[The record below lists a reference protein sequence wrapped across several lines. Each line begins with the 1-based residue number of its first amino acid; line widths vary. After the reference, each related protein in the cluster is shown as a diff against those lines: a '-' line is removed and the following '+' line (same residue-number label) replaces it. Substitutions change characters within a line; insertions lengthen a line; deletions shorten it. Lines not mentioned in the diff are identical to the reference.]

1 MTAETIFALALAAL
15 IFAATPGPA
24 IMAGVARAL
33 SSGFA
38 AAVALNVGIILGDI
52 IFLLLAVYGLSAIA
66 ELLGSVFFVVKIA
79 GGAYLVWLGWKM
91 WRRASTPIEVRADA
105 GEPDF
110 WRGVGGGFLIAISNP
125 KAILFYA
132 GFLPAFMDLST
143 LSIGDVGITTAVI
156 TTVIMAV
163 NCTYAWSATRAR
175 KVFASR
181 QATRKIHRTAGV
193 VMAGTGLVIAT
204 R

>member
-1 MTAETIFALALAAL
+1 MTAETILALAFAAL

-52 IFLLLAVYGLSAIA
+52 IFLLLAVYGLSAIS
-66 ELLGSVFFVVKIA
+66 ELLGGLFFVVRIA

-91 WRRASTPIEVRADA
+91 WRRASTHVEVRADA
-105 GEPDF
+105 GELSF
-110 WRGVGGGFLIAISNP
+110 LRGVGGGFLIAISNP

-132 GFLPAFMDLST
+132 GFLPAFMDLSA
-143 LSIGDVGITTAVI
+143 LSMGDVGITTAVI
-156 TTVIMAV
+156 TSIIMTV
-163 NCTYAWSATRAR
+163 NCAYAWSAARAR
-175 KVFASR
+175 ELFASR
-181 QATRKIHRTAGV
+181 RATRNMHRSAGL
-193 VMAGTGLVIAT
+193 VMAGSGLVIAT

>member
-1 MTAETIFALALAAL
+1 MTVETILALALAAL

-33 SSGFA
+33 SSGFG

-66 ELLGSVFFVVKIA
+66 ELVGGFFFVVRIA

-91 WRRASTPIEVRADA
+91 WCRASTQVAVQADA
-105 GEPDF
+105 GEPDVL
-110 WRGVGGGFLIAISNP
+110 RGVGGGFLIAISNP

-132 GFLPAFMDLST
+132 GFLPAFMDLSA
-143 LSIGDVGITTAVI
+143 LSMADVGITTAVI
-156 TTVIMAV
+156 TTVIMTV
-163 NCTYAWSATRAR
+163 NCTYAWSAARAR
-175 KVFASR
+175 QLLASR
-181 QATRKIHRTAGV
+181 RATRNMQKSAGL